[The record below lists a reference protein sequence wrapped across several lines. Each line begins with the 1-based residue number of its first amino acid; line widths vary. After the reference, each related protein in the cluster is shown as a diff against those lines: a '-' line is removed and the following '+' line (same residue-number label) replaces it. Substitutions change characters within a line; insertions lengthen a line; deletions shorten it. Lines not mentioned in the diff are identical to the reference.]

1 MPAMRRLLT
10 LITFL
15 LIASPATA
23 QTAPALERFRQDF
36 PQTIEV
42 LAREFPADLD
52 AIEAELASLPA
63 AEAARGPETSFK
75 LLAEL
80 RRKHAPRLAFAPAEA
95 LSLLLAATAEFHEA
109 VFRGEGPEGCGLFA
123 RNGTGVLFQR
133 GVALRYGRAMDTQA
147 TLFMLAVT
155 AAIEQ
160 PEVHGEMSEADF
172 AALLVVMAQAGLPEA
187 QAKAIGSGDASDPDY
202 CPAVAAMFRA
212 ASVFDT
218 PQGFRV
224 RADLAQNLAGY

>member
-1 MPAMRRLLT
+1 MPAMRRL
-10 LITFL
+10 ISL
-15 LIASPATA
+15 LLLLLAPSLAHAQAS
-23 QTAPALERFRQDF
+23 PALERFRQDF

-42 LAREFPADLD
+42 LEREFPSDLD
-52 AIEAELASLPA
+52 RIEAELARLPA
-63 AEAARGPETSFK
+63 SEAARGPEASFT

-80 RRKHAPRLAFAPAEA
+80 RRKYARRLAFAPAEA
-95 LSLLLAATAEFHEA
+95 LALLLAATAEFHET
-109 VFRGEGPEGCGLFA
+109 VFQGEGAEACGLFA

-133 GVALRYGRAMDTQA
+133 KVALRYARSIDTQA

-187 QAKAIGSGDASDPDY
+187 QARAIGSGDPQDPNY
-202 CPAVAAMFRA
+202 CPALAAMFRA

-218 PQGFRV
+218 PEGFRV